1 MLSKYDLDGA
11 PTLVETIAQVLGPK
25 YKYIAR
31 GDQKA
36 NLAATIGWAVE
47 GIRVRDRMV
56 EVDDASESG
65 EATDVVLYREIAV
78 QPRKLV
84 DAIRANTV
92 HMLCALAC
100 VPETVAA
107 QVVKVVN
114 EGQAGRVVSAPAVA
128 A

>member
-11 PTLVETIAQVLGPK
+11 PTMTETIAQVLGPK
-25 YKYIAR
+25 YRYIAR
-31 GDQKA
+31 GDKQS
-36 NLAATIGWAVE
+36 NLAATIAWAVE

-84 DAIRANTV
+84 DAIRSNTV

-100 VPETVAA
+100 VPENIAA

>member
-1 MLSKYDLDGA
+1 MQSKYDLDGA
-11 PTLVETIAQVLGPK
+11 PTLTETIAQVLGPK
-25 YKYIAR
+25 YRYIAR
-31 GDQKA
+31 GDKQS
-36 NLAATIGWAVE
+36 NLAATIAWAVE

-84 DAIRANTV
+84 DAIRSNTV

-100 VPETVAA
+100 VPENIAA

>member
-11 PTLVETIAQVLGPK
+11 PTLVEMIAATLGPK

-47 GIRVRDRMV
+47 TICVHNRMV
-56 EVDDASESG
+56 EVDDMSESG
-65 EATDVVLYREIAV
+65 EAADVVLYREIAV

-84 DAIRANTV
+84 DAIRSNMV

-100 VPETVAA
+100 VPEAVAA

>member
-25 YKYIAR
+25 YRYIAR

-36 NLAATIGWAVE
+36 SLAATIGWAVE
-47 GIRVRDRMV
+47 LIRVRDRMV

-65 EATDVVLYREIAV
+65 EAAELVLYREIAV

-92 HMLCALAC
+92 HMLCALAY
-100 VPETVAA
+100 VPESVAA

-114 EGQAGRVVSAPAVA
+114 EGLTLPRPRP
-128 A
+128 